1 MSALLKDY
9 YSNEM
14 MRIVSKIA
22 LFLLFIPV
30 MSQQNAGIEK
40 GVEIKVD
47 EANRKADIIIQG
59 RYFTSYIYPAAL
71 EKPIL
76 YPLTTAGGTL
86 ITRGFPLLPR
96 PGERVDH
103 PHQVGFWFNYGDVNG
118 LDFWG
123 NSYAIPD
130 SLKPRCGSIVHK
142 AIIRAESG
150 SEEGIL
156 SVSCTWVD
164 YQQNVLLQEETT
176 FLFSGALNE
185 RRIIRKTR
193 LTAVRDVTF
202 SDTKEGMCALRVDRV
217 FEAPSDQPEVYTD
230 AAGNPTT
237 VPVLNNDGVNGVF
250 RSSEGKEK
258 DAVWGTRASWVSLSA
273 RKDEEEISICLFD
286 HPGNPGYP
294 AHWHARGY
302 GLFSVNNLGQKAY
315 NASEPARTTFL
326 KQGDSLIF
334 RHMLLI
340 KSHSQATTGE
350 MNAAFDKFSKTY

>member
-1 MSALLKDY
+1 MKNIFVLWASFIL
-9 YSNEM
+9 M
-14 MRIVSKIA
+14 M
-22 LFLLFIPV
+22 PV
-30 MSQQNAGIEK
+30 WGQQNIIREQ
-40 GVEIKVD
+40 GVQIIVD

-59 RYFTSYIYPAAL
+59 RYFTSYIYPVSL
-71 EKPIL
+71 EKPVL

-96 PGERVDH
+96 PGERMDH

-130 SLKPRCGSIVHK
+130 SLKQRCGSIVHK
-142 AIIRAESG
+142 TILRAESG
-150 SEEGIL
+150 PEEGIL
-156 SVSCTWVD
+156 SVSCNWVD
-164 YQQNVLLQEETT
+164 YRQNVLLQEETT
-176 FLFSGALNE
+176 FLFSGAVNE
-185 RRIIRKTR
+185 RRIIRTTR

-202 SDTKEGMCALRVDRV
+202 GDTKEGMCALRVDRV
-217 FEAPSDQPEVYTD
+217 FESPSDQPEVYTD

-237 VPVLNNDGVNGVF
+237 VAVLNNAGVNGVF
-250 RSSEGKEK
+250 RSSEGREK

-273 RKDEEEISICLFD
+273 SKDEEEISICLFD

-315 NASEPARTTFL
+315 NASEPAMTTFL
-326 KQGDSLIF
+326 KQGNTLIF
-334 RHMLLI
+334 RHMLWI
-340 KSHSQATTGE
+340 KSGGQATTME

>member
-1 MSALLKDY
+1 MKKAFVLL
-9 YSNEM
+9 
-14 MRIVSKIA
+14 V
-22 LFLLFIPV
+22 LFLMMIPL
-30 MSQQNAGIEK
+30 SGQQNNMPEP

-59 RYFTSYIYPAAL
+59 RYFTSYIYPASL

-86 ITRGFPLLPR
+86 ITRGFPILPR

-130 SLKPRCGSIVHK
+130 SLKSRCGSIIHK
-142 AIIRAESG
+142 AINRAEDG
-150 SEEGIL
+150 TEEGIL
-156 SVSCTWVD
+156 SVSCDWVD

-176 FLFSGALNE
+176 FRFSGAVNE
-185 RRIIRKTR
+185 RRIIRTTR
-193 LTAVRDVTF
+193 LTAFRDVTF
-202 SDTKEGMCALRVDRV
+202 GDTKEGMCALRVDRA
-217 FEAPSDQPEVYTD
+217 FEAPSDQPEIYTD
-230 AAGNPTT
+230 AAGNTT
-237 VPVLNNDGVNGVF
+237 AVPVLNNTGVNGVY

-258 DAVWGTRASWVSLSA
+258 DAVWGTRARWLSLSA
-273 RKDEEEISICLFD
+273 NKDQEEISICLFD
-286 HPGNPGYP
+286 HPGNPGFP
-294 AHWHARGY
+294 AYWHARGY

-326 KQGDSLIF
+326 KQGESLVF
-334 RHMLLI
+334 RHMLWI
-340 KSHSQATTGE
+340 KSGGIASTVE
-350 MNAAFDKFSKTY
+350 MNNAFEKFSKTY